1 MGGALRSPCPGRR
14 VSPSPGP
21 PELPALRAGCATAG
35 VLRASGPW
43 RARLPWLRAS
53 RLEPGGRMELAT
65 RSQVRVRRLAA
76 APTSPGPAFPLLPA
90 LLPALGWKRGP
101 WLRGCGSGVPV
112 PRSRRAL
119 QVCAVGQGC
128 ASRTGEAG
136 RLRTRALGSVPGDG
150 CPGVAGPG
158 AVAGSPRSERI
169 AGREQG
175 RSARVSC
182 VRGTGQEGG
191 ELF

>member
-101 WLRGCGSGVPV
+101 WLRRCGSGVPSPAEPARPTGVRSGSRLCQPEWRDRAPPHSGAGLGPRGWV
-112 PRSRRAL
+112 PRGRR
-119 QVCAVGQGC
+119 
-128 ASRTGEAG
+128 
-136 RLRTRALGSVPGDG
+136 
-150 CPGVAGPG
+150 
-158 AVAGSPRSERI
+158 PRCC
-169 AGREQG
+169 GRE
-175 RSARVSC
+175 S
-182 VRGTGQEGG
+182 QE
-191 ELF
+191 